1 MADKKISELTALTGA
16 DTANDDQ
23 LVIVDTSA
31 GLTKNI
37 TMSEFKNALDTAT
50 GFVRITGDTMTGNL
64 SMGDNVK
71 AIFGA
76 GSDLQIYAASGVSF
90 IKESGAGNL
99 NVNAA
104 NFILNNADDSQNMFK
119 AKAGAEVELY
129 YNNAQKLE
137 TTATGIDVTGTVTA
151 DGLNVEIVDNDAG
164 PVTIQQGGNSY
175 FKIVTTNSSES
186 VQLGNSTTNPDILL
200 GSGNVGIGTSSPS
213 DLLELS
219 GSTAQPAIRLTDSD
233 VSGLYHR
240 IFTPSNTGLAI
251 SADTGNVAADSFI
264 RLDVDGTEA
273 MRITA
278 AGNVGIGTSSPT
290 AYGNS
295 QATLVIE
302 DDGNPAIAL
311 SDTGQTR
318 DWFIIAFGDG
328 LGIRYA
334 DGGGSGSASNITES
348 AFFKNNGNVGI
359 GTSSPSQTLHVS
371 SSSSI
376 VGLLEST
383 GSSAARLYFDNTGM
397 TTAGDTQVWAQSNDL
412 AFNTSGSE
420 AMRIDSSGRLLLGNT
435 DGSYASANADNIV
448 MGDRTSSAESG
459 ITFGSTLGSS
469 LRFAD
474 AGAVGQGIIQYVH
487 DDTVNTDY
495 MNFYTAA
502 TERMRIDSSGR
513 VGIGTSSPSR
523 QLHLSGSGAN
533 TRLRVENTTGSNVL
547 DVYAEDGGNSTLNYT
562 SVLTMSQSGTERM
575 RIDSSGNV
583 LVGKSV
589 TTQNTAGTQI
599 SASSGV
605 RATVDGNVA
614 TILNRTTSDGDIA
627 LFRKDGTTVGI
638 VASRGGVATN
648 LILRTATG
656 QGAGIGGANSGVLP
670 CDEDGLQDDEI
681 NLGASGTRWNDLYLS
696 GRLTNDGTGGVA
708 VDSGGDVEIIQ
719 EGTGRLKAVGGVF
732 IGGAAAGNHLD
743 DYEEGVYIVTL
754 TPQTSGSITLNASYD
769 TLQYIK
775 VGNLVTV
782 TGRIRVS
789 SVSSPSGTV
798 HMSLPF
804 TAATL
809 SEDQGRI
816 FGQLVITDMP
826 KAANAYTFHPTIQG
840 SNFIQLG
847 DVSATTYDLNLGSS
861 FSGNEMLAVSIQ
873 YRTA

>member
-502 TERMRIDSSGR
+502 TERMRIDSSG
-513 VGIGTSSPSR
+513 
-523 QLHLSGSGAN
+523 
-533 TRLRVENTTGSNVL
+533 
-547 DVYAEDGGNSTLNYT
+547 
-562 SVLTMSQSGTERM
+562 
-575 RIDSSGNV
+575 NV